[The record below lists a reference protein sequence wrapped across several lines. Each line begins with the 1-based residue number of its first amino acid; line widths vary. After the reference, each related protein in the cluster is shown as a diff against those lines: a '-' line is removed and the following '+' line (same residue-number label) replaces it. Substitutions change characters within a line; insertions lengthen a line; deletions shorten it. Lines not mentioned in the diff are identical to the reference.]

1 MTPPKDTMNPWNA
14 LNDHT
19 LDRLFRQAHT
29 AHAFAPDP
37 IELQTLHAL
46 YDLVKWGPTAFN
58 AQPTR
63 FVFVTSAAAKA
74 RLLPTLMASNVPQ
87 VQSAPVTVIVAHDLQ
102 FQRHLPEQF
111 PAYNAKP
118 LFDDNPALTEETAK
132 RNSALQGAYCIL
144 GARALGLD
152 VGVMSGFD
160 AAKVDAEFFPDGQCR
175 TNFLL
180 NLGKADP
187 KGVYPRGPRL
197 PFERVASV
205 I

>member
-1 MTPPKDTMNPWNA
+1 MTPWNA
-14 LNDHT
+14 LNDHA

-29 AHAFAPDP
+29 VHAFTPEP
-37 IELQTLHAL
+37 IELHTLQAL

-58 AQPTR
+58 SQPAR
-63 FVFVTSAAAKA
+63 WVFVTSAAAKA
-74 RLLPTLMASNVPQ
+74 RLLPALMPSNVSQ
-87 VQSAPVTVIVAHDLQ
+87 VQSAPVTVIVAHDQQ

-118 LFDDNPALTEETAK
+118 LFDDNHALTEETAK
-132 RNSALQGAYCIL
+132 RNSALQGAYGIL
-144 GARALGLD
+144 AARALGLD

-160 AAKVDAEFFPDGQCR
+160 AAKVDAEFFPDGQYR

-187 KGVYPRGPRL
+187 KGIYPRGPRL
-197 PFERVASV
+197 PFDLVATV

>member
-1 MTPPKDTMNPWNA
+1 MTPPKDTMTPWNA
-14 LNDHT
+14 LDDTALN
-19 LDRLFRQAHT
+19 RLFVQAHT
-29 AHAFAPDP
+29 AHAFGPEP
-37 IELQTLHAL
+37 IELSTLHAL

-58 AQPTR
+58 AQPAR
-63 FVFVTSAAAKA
+63 FVFITSAAAKT
-74 RLLPTLMASNVPQ
+74 RLMPALMASNVVQ
-87 VQSAPVTVIVAHDLQ
+87 VHSAAVTVIVAHDVQ

-111 PAYNAKP
+111 PAFNAKP
-118 LFDDNPALTEETAK
+118 MFDANPALREETAL

-175 TNFLL
+175 ANFLM
-180 NLGKADP
+180 NLGRADP
-187 KGVYPRGPRL
+187 SGVYPRGPRL
-197 PFERVASV
+197 PFDRAATV

>member
-1 MTPPKDTMNPWNA
+1 MTPWNA
-14 LNDHT
+14 LNDHA

-29 AHAFAPDP
+29 VHAFTPEP
-37 IELQTLHAL
+37 IELHTLQAL

-58 AQPTR
+58 SQPAR
-63 FVFVTSAAAKA
+63 WVFVTSAAAKA
-74 RLLPTLMASNVPQ
+74 RLLPALMPSNVPQ
-87 VQSAPVTVIVAHDLQ
+87 VQSAPVTVIVAHDQQ

-118 LFDDNPALTEETAK
+118 LFDDNHALTEETAK
-132 RNSALQGAYCIL
+132 RNSALQGAYGIL
-144 GARALGLD
+144 AARALGLG

-160 AAKVDAEFFPDGQCR
+160 AAKVDAEFFPDGQYR

-187 KGVYPRGPRL
+187 KGIYPRGPRL
-197 PFERVASV
+197 PFDLVATV